1 MESFN
6 CLDLLQL
13 ANTQSSSVAPANEA
27 VLQDS
32 FFAAEK
38 AAEMG
43 PAQRFFAENSNVLE
57 SNAQVPG
64 QEMDLVNFIPQL
76 LDSDFAKELIAQD
89 PEVINML
96 VQSIYAAQNKPT
108 DTPVE

>member
-13 ANTQSSSVAPANEA
+13 ANTQSSSIAPQNEG

-32 FFAAEK
+32 IFAADK

-43 PAQRFFAENSNVLE
+43 PAQRFFAQTSNILE
-57 SNAQVPG
+57 SNA
-64 QEMDLVNFIPQL
+64 
-76 LDSDFAKELIAQD
+76 
-89 PEVINML
+89 
-96 VQSIYAAQNKPT
+96 
-108 DTPVE
+108 